1 MRIRVKLAKDE
12 AARFI
17 SHLDLAGAVEKAVR
31 RAGLPIA
38 YSEGF
43 TPRPKIAFAS
53 ALALG
58 ATSTAEYADFELR
71 ERLPIA
77 EFVRR
82 LRAQLPEGL
91 RLLAAREVAAGAP
104 ALMAEIDAAGWEV
117 AARLPG
123 LRAAEVARAWEE
135 FLARE
140 RIYICKETK
149 HKRRDLDIRPLI
161 LKARLVPC
169 DEGGTWDLL
178 LRSGSSGNLRPEE
191 VLTAFFAAAGWEGK
205 IERIHR
211 TGLYIERWGELMTPL
226 VEPRVPE
233 EAGESE

>member
-12 AARFI
+12 PARFI

-31 RAGLPIA
+31 RAGLPMA
-38 YSEGF
+38 YSQGF

-58 ATSTAEYADFELR
+58 ATSAAEYADFELR
-71 ERLPIA
+71 ERLPVT
-77 EFVRR
+77 EFARR
-82 LRAQLPEGL
+82 LQEQLPEGL
-91 RLLAAREVAAGAP
+91 RLLAAREVPAGAP
-104 ALMAEIDAAGWEV
+104 ALMAEINASGWEV
-117 AARLPG
+117 EVHLPG
-123 LRAAEVARAWEE
+123 RTADEVAHAWDE

-140 RIYICKETK
+140 SIYIFKETK

-161 LKARLVPC
+161 LKARLVPRA
-169 DEGGTWDLL
+169 EGGTWELL
-178 LRSGSSGNLRPEE
+178 LRSGNAGNVRPEE
-191 VLTAFFAAAGWEGK
+191 VLQAFLAETGWEAK

-211 TGLYIERWGELMTPL
+211 TGLYVERWGELLTPL

-233 EAGESE
+233 EAGERE